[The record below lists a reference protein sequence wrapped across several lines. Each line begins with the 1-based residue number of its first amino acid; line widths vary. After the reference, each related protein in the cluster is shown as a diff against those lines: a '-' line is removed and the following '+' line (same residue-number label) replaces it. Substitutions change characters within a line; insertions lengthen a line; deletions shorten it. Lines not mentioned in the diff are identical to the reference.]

1 MSSHVITRPITA
13 RKRVNAT
20 CILEQSA
27 MLFGV
32 NRSQGKGYTRDGR
45 HSYRPLRQASVHA
58 LTVTPW
64 SPVRVLVRHVPRRRR
79 RKGLVVDALGEEGD
93 AARARVILDRLAQRT
108 LRPDHH

>member
-1 MSSHVITRPITA
+1 
-13 RKRVNAT
+13 
-20 CILEQSA
+20 

-64 SPVRVLVRHVPRRRR
+64 SL
-79 RKGLVVDALGEEGD
+79 LEC
-93 AARARVILDRLAQRT
+93 
-108 LRPDHH
+108 